1 MNIKGYNFLILI
13 LSPFITIFYFLRV
26 ITGKEDGKRFLEKIS
41 YTNKKKP
48 DNKLVWFHAC
58 SVGETKSIYILVK
71 KFIADNYEVLITTNT
86 RLSSVYVND
95 NFSKK
100 VYHQYL
106 PLDFNLFTKRFL
118 RHWNPSMAIFTE
130 SELWPNLINN
140 TCKLNIPL
148 FLVQARISN
157 SSLRKWKVMGS
168 FLKTTLNNFN
178 LIIAKSDSD
187 KEIMENKIGIKISGV
202 SDLKFCAPKLKFDTK
217 NKRLLLEKIK
227 GKNVIAAISTHAGEE
242 KVIIESFKQLYKKN
256 KSLILMIQPRH
267 PNRRNDILNEIE
279 KEKFIFQQRSKNQL
293 PSLDAQ
299 VYLFDTFGESGLLIS
314 ISNVIILGG
323 TFVPIGG
330 HNLIEAAQFSKSIII
345 GPYYNKIKEIVELF
359 KKNNAVII
367 SNNISDLYLM
377 LFNIFNKKINT
388 KILASNAR
396 KVTLGFE
403 DNSHIIYK
411 KMKEYNANT

>member
-118 RHWNPSMAIFTE
+118 RYWNPSMAIFTE

-157 SSLRKWKVMGS
+157 SSLRKWKVMGN

-217 NKRLLLEKIK
+217 NKILLLEKIK

-242 KVIIESFKQLYKKN
+242 KLILESFKQLYKKD

-314 ISNVIILGG
+314 IS
-323 TFVPIGG
+323 
-330 HNLIEAAQFSKSIII
+330 KSIII

-367 SNNISDLYLM
+367 SNNISDLYMM
-377 LFNIFNKKINT
+377 LFNIFNKKINS

>member
-217 NKRLLLEKIK
+217 KKRLLLEKIK
-227 GKNVIAAISTHAGEE
+227 GKNVISAMSTHAGEE
-242 KVIIESFKQLYKKN
+242 KVILESFKQLYKKN

-377 LFNIFNKKINT
+377 LFNIFNKKINS

-396 KVTLGFE
+396 KVTLSFE